1 MQLERKG
8 EIKWP
13 EGGTNRLRCGP
24 VYALCIMHHALETK
38 AFKHAM
44 KIANTMQTM
53 KCMPEMHYI
62 D

>member
-1 MQLERKG
+1 M
-8 EIKWP
+8 
-13 EGGTNRLRCGP
+13 
-24 VYALCIMHHALETK
+24 YHALETK